1 MLLRGV
7 HWVSNT
13 RRSSRKGGHIHNLCF
28 NPGLSFLKQLLI
40 KQALLDVW
48 RGWVAAAGVAAGT
61 LAKHIAIM
69 EKRGQQ
75 QESDREAK

>member
-1 MLLRGV
+1 
-7 HWVSNT
+7 
-13 RRSSRKGGHIHNLCF
+13 
-28 NPGLSFLKQLLI
+28 
-40 KQALLDVW
+40 LDGW

-75 QESDREAK
+75 QESDRESK